1 MKNVIVRSRNITIM
15 GDFNCKEVL
24 WEDWL
29 TEGGELSWGNRLLQ
43 LAMDNILP
51 QWVTEN
57 TRFRGNEEPSRLDLV
72 FTKEPEIIENVT
84 YKSPI
89 GKSDHVLIEMELK
102 VRLDEIKRKDY
113 TNSRFNFGKTNFKE
127 LQGYFE
133 HVDWTDF
140 YMSDKVEDKWKIFME

>member
-1 MKNVIVRSRNITIM
+1 M
-15 GDFNCKEVL
+15 
-24 WEDWL
+24 
-29 TEGGELSWGNRLLQ
+29 
-43 LAMDNILP
+43 
-51 QWVTEN
+51 
-57 TRFRGNEEPSRLDLV
+57 

-113 TNSRFNFGKTNFKE
+113 MKSRFNFGKTNFTE

-140 YMSDKVEDKWKIFME
+140 YMSDKVEDKWKIFMEKYNEGIKKYVPEDV